1 MVSTIY
7 DHTQLPP
14 PMPISLQYNPGQQIY
29 HPHTLISQQQQQ
41 QQQQPQQSELINFQL
56 MNPPSSSSTSS
67 SSSSSAVSPVYATA
81 TTVQMLTSP
90 VETQTTSNA
99 ITSGT
104 TSGATTGSGSHT
116 TGGRQPR
123 SARNSHS
130 SATGGAASASAA
142 ENRPYM
148 CSFENCGKSFKHKH
162 HLKEHERL
170 HTGEKPFQCDRCL
183 KRFSHSGLNQNKLI
197 ILRIIKLISRFLSLF

>member
-1 MVSTIY
+1 
-7 DHTQLPP
+7 
-14 PMPISLQYNPGQQIY
+14 
-29 HPHTLISQQQQQ
+29 
-41 QQQQPQQSELINFQL
+41 

-67 SSSSSAVSPVYATA
+67 SSSSSAVSPVYTTA
-81 TTVQMLTSP
+81 TSVQMLTSP

-99 ITSGT
+99 TTSGT
-104 TSGATTGSGSHT
+104 TSGATTSSGSHS

-130 SATGGAASASAA
+130 SAAGGAAGSSASAA

-183 KRFSHSGLNQNKLI
+183 KRFSHSGLNQNKLKI
-197 ILRIIKLISRFLSLF
+197 TQIKLISRFLSVFLGSYSQHVNQRNKYCKNGNDDENNAE